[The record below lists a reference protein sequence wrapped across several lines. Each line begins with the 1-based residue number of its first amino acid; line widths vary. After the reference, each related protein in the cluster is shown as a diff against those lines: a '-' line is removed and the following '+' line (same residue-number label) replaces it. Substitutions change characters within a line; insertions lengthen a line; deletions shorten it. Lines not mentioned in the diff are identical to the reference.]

1 MQGKLW
7 GTVSPANPHLT
18 YCKRDPCF
26 KACCTHRCST
36 LRCDTGPDERTPVP
50 LSHTIVKVSFDSS
63 FAGAG
68 IG

>member
-26 KACCTHRCST
+26 KACCTHRC
-36 LRCDTGPDERTPVP
+36 LLPCAVILVQMNVP
-50 LSHTIVKVSFDSS
+50 QYHCRILL
-63 FAGAG
+63 
-68 IG
+68 